1 MEKLLEKISAYQFL
15 NYLIPGLIFVYSIEY
30 LGIYDLQ
37 DDNVLLML
45 FGGYFAGMVMSRIGS
60 LLFEYYLLKWKFIEF
75 APYKEFKEAE
85 SKDSK
90 VTTLSTENNTY
101 RTLLATFT
109 VLFIIYGLSLIPSV
123 SAFMHTK
130 WMWLVVLALLCALF
144 LFSYKKQTSY
154 VRKSVK
160 TVIENSIQGQPE
172 VEDCKQNN

>member
-37 DDNVLLML
+37 EDNLFLML
-45 FGGYFAGMVMSRIGS
+45 FGGYFAGMVMSRVGS
-60 LLFEYYLLKWKFIEF
+60 LLFEKYLRKWKFVVF
-75 APYKEFKEAE
+75 APYDGFKEAE

-90 VTTLSTENNTY
+90 ITILSTENNTY

-109 VLFIIYGLSLIPSV
+109 VLFLAYGLSLFPCV
-123 SAFMHTK
+123 ADFMHSK
-130 WMWLVVLALLCALF
+130 WMWLIVLALLCVIF

-154 VRKSVK
+154 VRKSVECIIK
-160 TVIENSIQGQPE
+160 
-172 VEDCKQNN
+172 DK

>member
-45 FGGYFAGMVMSRIGS
+45 FGGYFAGMVLSRIGS
-60 LLFEYYLLKWKFIEF
+60 LIFEKYLLKWKFVEF
-75 APYKEFKEAE
+75 APYKDYKEAE

-90 VTTLSTENNTY
+90 ITTLSTENNTY
-101 RTLLATFT
+101 RTLLATFF
-109 VLFIIYGLSLIPSV
+109 VLFIIYGLNLIPCV
-123 SAFMHTK
+123 SGFMHSK
-130 WMWLVVLALLCALF
+130 WMWLLVLALFCVLF

-154 VRKSVK
+154 VRKSV
-160 TVIENSIQGQPE
+160 ENI
-172 VEDCKQNN
+172 VKK